1 MKLQLSTEQKTEIL
15 LGIFVAAI
23 VSANLLGT
31 KIADFSFFVA
41 SVGILVYPITFLIT
55 DMVEEVFGREK
66 VKSFV
71 LAGFIANVFILLYVL
86 LSVWLPP
93 ASRYASNQEFLAVFN
108 PSIRIIIAS
117 LTAFVIAQYHDII
130 AFEFWKKKTRGRF
143 LWLRNN
149 ASTIVSQ
156 FLDST
161 IFMFIAF
168 YLVTPKFT
176 ADFIFALIIPYW
188 ILKIMVAL
196 FDTPFVYL
204 GVWWLRGGKKDRKD

>member
-1 MKLQLSTEQKTEIL
+1 MKLELSKQQKAEIL

-23 VSANLLGT
+23 VAANLLGT
-31 KIADFSFFVA
+31 KIADFGFFVA
-41 SVGILVYPITFLIT
+41 SVGILAYPITFLIT

-66 VKSFV
+66 VKGFV
-71 LAGFIANVFILLYVL
+71 IAGFIANVLILLYVVL
-86 LSVWLPP
+86 AVWLPP
-93 ASRYASNQEFLAVFN
+93 AGRYASNQEFIAVFN

-117 LTAFVIAQYHDII
+117 LTAFLIAQYHDIL
-130 AFEFWKKKTRGRF
+130 AFEFWKKKTKGKF

-168 YLVTPKFT
+168 FLVTPKYT

-188 ILKIMVAL
+188 ILKVVVAL

-204 GVWWLRGGKKDRKD
+204 GVWWLRGGRKK